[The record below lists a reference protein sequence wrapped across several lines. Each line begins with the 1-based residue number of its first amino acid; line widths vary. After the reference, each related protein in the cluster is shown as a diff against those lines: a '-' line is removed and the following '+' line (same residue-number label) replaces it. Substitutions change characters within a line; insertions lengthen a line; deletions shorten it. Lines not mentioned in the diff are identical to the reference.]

1 MLLLGR
7 PVLAKH
13 YMGQTQVPQLLGQLH
28 VLRVIHRAI
37 DDYDRVVGDSLLQG
51 GDQLIDRLHPVT
63 LGTEA
68 LLELDE
74 VGIAE
79 RDVAGSAEV
88 T

>member
-37 DDYDRVVGDSLLQG
+37 DDYDLVVGDGLLQG
-51 GDQLIDRLHPVT
+51 GDQLIGHLHPVA

-68 LLELDE
+68 LRELDE
-74 VGIAE
+74 LGIVK
-79 RDVAGSAEV
+79 RDAAGSAEV